1 MMKQLDSL
9 ISPVT
14 KANVLLK
21 AFGFSKV
28 PLLFLCG
35 TKVIQIDSQICQIE
49 IPFRRI
55 VKNHLGSLYFGALA
69 IGADACVGL
78 LATHKIMEQKQN
90 ISLVFKSFQAEF
102 LKRAEGPTQF
112 VCSQGQEMDKMIQ
125 ETLLTGQRVHQKFQ
139 ARAICQDELVAE
151 FVLELSLKQK
161 S

>member
-1 MMKQLDSL
+1 MRKQLDSF
-9 ISPVT
+9 ISPIT

-28 PLLFLCG
+28 PLLFLSG
-35 TKVIQIDSQICQIE
+35 TKVIQIDSQNCRVE

-90 ISLVFKSFQAEF
+90 ISLVFKSFQADF

-112 VCSQGQEMDKMIQ
+112 VCSQGDEMDKMIQ
-125 ETLLTGQRVHQKFQ
+125 ETLQTGQRVHKKFQ
-139 ARAICQDELVAE
+139 AQAICQNEVVAE